1 MLTINVLCNR
11 NAAMVTWMINALLI
25 DECFIR
31 FPMKTAINLNKRSPT
46 LCDTNLENI
55 VKLLC

>member
-1 MLTINVLCNR
+1 MLTINVLFNR

-46 LCDTNLENI
+46 LSSI
-55 VKLLC
+55 